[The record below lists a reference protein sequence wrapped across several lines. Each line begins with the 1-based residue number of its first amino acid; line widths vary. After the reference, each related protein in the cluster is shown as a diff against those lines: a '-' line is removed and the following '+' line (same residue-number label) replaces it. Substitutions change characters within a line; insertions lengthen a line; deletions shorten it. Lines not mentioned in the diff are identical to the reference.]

1 MDIVLTIVELSL
13 LVLAGL
19 ASATYAKSEGAK
31 RGLAAGIGVGV
42 AVLIY
47 LLATKP

>member
-1 MDIVLTIVELSL
+1 MTLTELSL

-19 ASATYAKSEGAK
+19 ASGTYAKSEGANSL
-31 RGLAAGIGVGV
+31 LAALIGVGA

-47 LLATKP
+47 FVTR